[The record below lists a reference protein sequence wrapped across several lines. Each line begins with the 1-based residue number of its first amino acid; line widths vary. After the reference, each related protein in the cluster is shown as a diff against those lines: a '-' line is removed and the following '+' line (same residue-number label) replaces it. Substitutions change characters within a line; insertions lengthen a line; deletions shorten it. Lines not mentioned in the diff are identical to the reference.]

1 MVRGG
6 PGRKKAESGEG
17 RVRDGAWPSAPGAC
31 AGPKWPDPSWRLQ
44 GEEAGLD
51 RQKLG
56 AGGPAALTPFSPVLA
71 RTAGGLAALGPSLGG
86 VYLDPTPIASHVVSP
101 EAIEGKCRLGGCQ
114 GRPQPRRGGPC
125 HFSPPCPVPLLSRD
139 PGGRLPSRHPWA
151 AAGPRV
157 LGLTL
162 PQP

>member
-56 AGGPAALTPFSPVLA
+56 AGGPAALTPFSPCS
-71 RTAGGLAALGPSLGG
+71 G
-86 VYLDPTPIASHVVSP
+86 SHS
-101 EAIEGKCRLGGCQ
+101 GRLGG
-114 GRPQPRRGGPC
+114 PGPI
-125 HFSPPCPVPLLSRD
+125 S
-139 PGGRLPSRHPWA
+139 GGRLP
-151 AAGPRV
+151 GPHAHR
-157 LGLTL
+157 
-162 PQP
+162 QPRSQPGGH